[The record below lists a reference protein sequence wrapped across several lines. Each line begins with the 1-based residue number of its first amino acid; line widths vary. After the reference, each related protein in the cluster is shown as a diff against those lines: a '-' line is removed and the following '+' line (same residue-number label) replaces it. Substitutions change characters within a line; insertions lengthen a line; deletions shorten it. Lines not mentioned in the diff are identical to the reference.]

1 MGSKNYRLLIFLGL
15 IAFVWNGCKP
25 DEDVVPDTF
34 TGAKVLIA
42 NQGNF
47 GWEKVRF
54 PSTMK
59 SLKR

>member
-1 MGSKNYRLLIFLGL
+1 MGSKNYRLLIILGL

-25 DEDVVPDTF
+25 DEEDLPDTF

-47 GWEKVRF
+47 GWG
-54 PSTMK
+54 
-59 SLKR
+59 